1 MRKAFFVTLA
11 AAALAATASAQTPAT
26 LRLSVDEAVNMALE
40 HNVDLNA
47 DRLDPQISDT
57 RVAAAAGVFKPTLNT
72 AVNSNN
78 QLVPPSNFLIP
89 TPTRTDVVTSTAGV
103 SQRLPWY
110 GTTYSLSW
118 SATHTNSNS
127 FLNSYNPLLQSGLG
141 ANVSQP
147 LLRDLKIDF
156 ARQQL
161 ATSKTNRDIAD
172 TRLRESVIHTT
183 ASVKAAYWNLVSA
196 RGNVDARRSVLDLAQ
211 ELVRVNKAKVD
222 VGTSP
227 PLDLVSAQ
235 AEVAADQEQL
245 IIAETSVK
253 QAEDRLRMLILDP
266 TQRDNWNV
274 AIEAIDSPPIAT
286 PTLDVDRAITR
297 ALADRAD
304 LQRARKDIDNAKIG
318 VVYTDNQKLPDV
330 RLNAN
335 YQASGLGGTQVR
347 RDLANGFPGTIL
359 GPGQITDFGS
369 VLGQLFG
376 RDYPTWSVG
385 LSVSYPIGENADQ
398 ANAARARLEQQQSEQ
413 RLKGAE
419 SRAIQQI
426 RNAAWQVE
434 MNGKRI
440 ETTRAARTLAEQRLD
455 AERKRL
461 DVGMSTSFLVIQAQ
475 RDLAQATTNE
485 LGAVLA
491 YDLSLVDFEALQLA
505 GPVSQG
511 SQSAQGAQ
519 SAQDSSGSP
528 AAAAS
533 QGSPPAAASQG
544 SAGRGVATGGV
555 AIPGIGTPQ

>member
-1 MRKAFFVTLA
+1 MRKTFFVTLA

-26 LRLSVDEAVNMALE
+26 LRLSVDEAVSMALE
-40 HNVDLNA
+40 HNVELNA

-89 TPTRTDVVTSTAGV
+89 TATRTDVVTSTAGV

-196 RGNVDARRSVLDLAQ
+196 RGNVDARRSARDLAQ

-253 QAEDRLRMLILDP
+253 QTEDRLRVLIFDGTVRENWTVKLD
-266 TQRDNWNV
+266 TV
-274 AIEAIDSPPIAT
+274 DSPPIAT
-286 PTLDVDRAITR
+286 PAIDVDAAVTNAVAQRSD
-297 ALADRAD
+297 LARG
-304 LQRARKDIDNAKIG
+304 RKDIDNSQTALL
-318 VVYTDNQKLPDV
+318 YADNGRLPDV
-330 RLNAN
+330 RLNA
-335 YQASGLGGTQVR
+335 
-347 RDLANGFPGTIL
+347 
-359 GPGQITDFGS
+359 
-369 VLGQLFG
+369 
-376 RDYPTWSVG
+376 
-385 LSVSYPIGENADQ
+385 
-398 ANAARARLEQQQSEQ
+398 
-413 RLKGAE
+413 
-419 SRAIQQI
+419 
-426 RNAAWQVE
+426 
-434 MNGKRI
+434 
-440 ETTRAARTLAEQRLD
+440 
-455 AERKRL
+455 
-461 DVGMSTSFLVIQAQ
+461 
-475 RDLAQATTNE
+475 
-485 LGAVLA
+485 
-491 YDLSLVDFEALQLA
+491 
-505 GPVSQG
+505 
-511 SQSAQGAQ
+511 
-519 SAQDSSGSP
+519 
-528 AAAAS
+528 
-533 QGSPPAAASQG
+533 
-544 SAGRGVATGGV
+544 
-555 AIPGIGTPQ
+555 

>member
-89 TPTRTDVVTSTAGV
+89 TATRTDVVTSTAGV

-196 RGNVDARRSVLDLAQ
+196 RGNVDARRSARDLAQ

-335 YQASGLGGTQVR
+335 YQASGLGGTQVQR
-347 RDLANGFPGTIL
+347 NLSNGFPGTIV

-528 AAAAS
+528 AAAS
-533 QGSPPAAASQG
+533 QGSPAAAASQG
-544 SAGRGVATGGV
+544 SAGRGVVTGGV

>member
-1 MRKAFFVTLA
+1 
-11 AAALAATASAQTPAT
+11 
-26 LRLSVDEAVNMALE
+26 
-40 HNVDLNA
+40 
-47 DRLDPQISDT
+47 
-57 RVAAAAGVFKPTLNT
+57 
-72 AVNSNN
+72 
-78 QLVPPSNFLIP
+78 
-89 TPTRTDVVTSTAGV
+89 
-103 SQRLPWY
+103 
-110 GTTYSLSW
+110 
-118 SATHTNSNS
+118 
-127 FLNSYNPLLQSGLG
+127 
-141 ANVSQP
+141 
-147 LLRDLKIDF
+147 
-156 ARQQL
+156 
-161 ATSKTNRDIAD
+161 
-172 TRLRESVIHTT
+172 
-183 ASVKAAYWNLVSA
+183 VKAAYWNLVSA
-196 RGNVDARRSVLDLAQ
+196 RANVDARRSALDLAQ

-286 PTLDVDRAITR
+286 PTLDVDQAITH

-304 LQRARKDIDNAKIG
+304 LQRARKDIENAKIG

-330 RLNAN
+330 RLNAS

-347 RDLANGFPGTIL
+347 RDLSNGFPGTIL

-413 RLKGAE
+413 RLKGAA

-440 ETTRAARTLAEQRLD
+440 ETTRAARMLAEQRLD

-511 SQSAQGAQ
+511 SESAQGAQ
-519 SAQDSSGSP
+519 SAQASSGPAGASASQSSP
-528 AAAAS
+528 A
-533 QGSPPAAASQG
+533 AAASQG
-544 SAGRGVATGGV
+544 SAGRGIATGGV
-555 AIPGIGTPQ
+555 AIPGLGTPQ